1 DLRLAMVWGS
11 ASGLN
16 LLPPRLGLP
25 SWRSR
30 SRRQSAVI
38 IHSENSSVHIDAV
51 VDPLSPTGQKVALL
65 LRVLGKYIQQSMRI
79 VLNPLDDFSSS
90 DFTVNGP
97 KAFCANMPISKTLTM
112 NLAVPE
118 PWLVEPF
125 IAVLYNLLMLIRLS
139 EQTWENCM
147 TWV

>member
-1 DLRLAMVWGS
+1 TCGWRWYGVPHQGWFDITNRTYCPQG
-11 ASGLN
+11 G
-16 LLPPRLGLP
+16 PRLGLP

-51 VDPLSPTGQKVALL
+51 VDPVSPTGQKVALL

-79 VLNPLDDFSSS
+79 VLNPLDDFSSR

-97 KAFCANMPISKTLTM
+97 KAFCANMALSKTLTM
-112 NLAVPE
+112 NLGVPE

-125 IAVLYNLLMLIRLS
+125 IAVIVTGLI
-139 EQTWENCM
+139 
-147 TWV
+147 